1 MPSSSVLVECPAQGG
16 TRKATWRI
24 FLPFMQTSQMV
35 LLGGMAS
42 LIASTLL
49 VVWASIVL
57 GEVCA
62 HLGSKSLTSNA
73 GLYLIVGFVGL
84 EIASILMQF
93 LGRRLL
99 AVGTNQVVLNL
110 RLALFKKLNDLP
122 MRYFD
127 TQPLGRI
134 ITRLTN
140 DVEGVE
146 GFFGGG
152 LARIATACV
161 QIIAVL
167 LGIFWMAPSYG
178 GWVVLSALPS
188 LGFSWLTRKPVRYWL
203 AENKIRNAH
212 VNSTLAEFIQGLPV
226 LKVLGL
232 ETWSVDAFGRE
243 TKHHLESSIKVLSWN
258 SFIRPVTVFL
268 SVMPTLV
275 AVVVGGV
282 LILNRTIDLA
292 VVVAVIRLTE
302 RFSNPVRTLTQEIQ
316 VVQDASASAVRVAEM
331 LGEKGESIP
340 ITPGD
345 TQYRG
350 PVSGQ
355 IVFENVYLAY
365 HDSRDILSGFDLH
378 IPSGQ
383 KIGIVGATGAGKT
396 SVINLIPGLYR
407 PRQGRVLV
415 DGVEL
420 GEWDLSFLRRQIGYV
435 AQEPFLL
442 RGNLGDNLLGLNW
455 KSDEQKTKRF
465 LHAVTSCGLMDVLER
480 FPGRLDYEV
489 REGGSNLSSGE
500 KQMIAF
506 MRLIHED
513 RPILLMDEATSC
525 LDGVWESA
533 IQRAILQLMRQRKR
547 TCVIIAHRLETL
559 RSCDRIIRIRAG
571 TIIADGS
578 PEDILLKG

>member
-1 MPSSSVLVECPAQGG
+1 MYSSPKSMDSSVRVSPQ
-16 TRKATWRI
+16 TVKWRT
-24 FLPFMQTSQMV
+24 FLPFLSTSTVV
-35 LLGGMAS
+35 LVGGMLA
-42 LIASTLL
+42 LVASTLL

-62 HLGSKSLTSNA
+62 QLGSKSLTRD
-73 GLYLIVGFVGL
+73 VGFFLIAGFITL

-93 LGRRLL
+93 LGRHLL
-99 AVGTNQVVLNL
+99 AVGTNQVILNL
-110 RLALFKKLNDLP
+110 RIALFKKLNDLP

-161 QIIAVL
+161 QIISVL
-167 LGIFWMAPSYG
+167 LGILWMAPAYG
-178 GWVVLSALPS
+178 IWVVLSALPA

-203 AENKIRNAH
+203 GENKIRNAH

-232 ETWSVDAFGRE
+232 ETWSVEAFGRD
-243 TKHHLESSIKVLSWN
+243 TRHHFESSIKVLSWN

-282 LILNRTIDLA
+282 LILNGDVELA
-292 VVVAVIRLTE
+292 AVVAVIRLTE

-316 VVQDASASAVRVAEM
+316 VVQDASASAIRVAEM
-331 LGEKGESIP
+331 LGEKSESKLPTDGE
-340 ITPGD
+340 
-345 TQYRG
+345 TQHRG
-350 PVSGQ
+350 LVSGQ
-355 IVFENVYLAY
+355 ILFEGVYLSY
-365 HDSRDILSGFDLH
+365 SDSRDILSNFNLH

-383 KIGIVGATGAGKT
+383 KIGIVGVTGAGKT
-396 SVINLIPGLYR
+396 SVINLIPGLYQ
-407 PRQGRVLV
+407 PRQGRVFV

-420 GEWDLSFLRRQIGYV
+420 GKWDLSFLRRQIGYV

-455 KSDEQKTKRF
+455 KSEKIKTRIF
-465 LHAVTSCGLMDVLER
+465 LEAVESCGLSDVLAR
-480 FPGRLDYEV
+480 FPGGLDYDV

-525 LDGVWESA
+525 LDGIWETA
-533 IQRAILQLMRQRKR
+533 IQRAILQLMRERQR

-559 RSCDRIIRIRAG
+559 RSCDRIIRMSAG
-571 TIIADGS
+571 MIVADGT
-578 PEDILLKG
+578 PEQVLMTR